1 MSWHVSSFFC
11 HIWDSLHFLDLID
24 YFLSHV
30 GDIFNYNFFKDFLST
45 FLFFFFLWGS
55 CNSNVD
61 VFNIVPKVSEAIL
74 NSLKSF
80 SFILLLSSYFNHSS
94 FSSHICSSA
103 LVILLLVPSRI
114 FLISVIVLFISVYL
128 FFISSMSL
136 VIVFMVLIVSCTF
149 CILFSSLQ
157 RFFVII
163 ILTSF
168 RSIAYFLFVYLV
180 LWVSILFFHL
190 CGISF
195 IYLFFLTCSAWDLF
209 SPGVRHLF
217 LLTFGF
223 CLWKERLVKW
233 FSLTSC

>member
-1 MSWHVSSFFC
+1 MFRLLACMSEHVSP
-11 HIWDSLHFLDLID
+11 WVYPLRDSLNFLDLID

-74 NSLKSF
+74 NSLQSF

-114 FLISVIVLFISVYL
+114 FLISVIVLFISVCL

-136 VIVFMVLIVSCTF
+136 VTVLTMLNASYIFS
-149 CILFSSLQ
+149 ILYSSLWST
-157 RFFVII
+157 FTII
-163 ILTSF
+163 ILNSLKGRLLISSLF
-168 RSIAYFLFVYLV
+168 IWSCKFLP
-180 LWVSILFFHL
+180 
-190 CGISF
+190 CSF
-195 IYLFFLTCSAWDLF
+195 ICTVFLCLFIIFF
-209 SPGVRHLF
+209 
-217 LLTFGF
+217 
-223 CLWKERLVKW
+223 
-233 FSLTSC
+233 